1 MPYVNVPNDLSKI
14 KTKLAFNLTKR
25 QLVCFGIAA
34 AVGIPSY
41 LLARSAI
48 GNTGAMF
55 LMMAV
60 ALPAFLLAM
69 YEKDGLPFEKVV
81 RNILR
86 ARFLRPGV
94 RPYQVLTDNHHRSV
108 YPPQTIFRKA
118 ADSRPPVPEN
128 SFLPA
133 GLFRIPDSARS
144 IPAFPSSETTED
156 SRLSSPLRLQT

>member
-60 ALPAFLLAM
+60 APD
-69 YEKDGLPFEKVV
+69 DGGG
-81 RNILR
+81 
-86 ARFLRPGV
+86 APGV
-94 RPYQVLTDNHHRSV
+94 
-108 YPPQTIFRKA
+108 
-118 ADSRPPVPEN
+118 
-128 SFLPA
+128 PA
-133 GLFRIPDSARS
+133 GDVRKRRA
-144 IPAFPSSETTED
+144 
-156 SRLSSPLRLQT
+156 PL

>member
-1 MPYVNVPNDLSKI
+1 MIEIPYVNVPNDLSKI

-55 LMMAV
+55 LMMGV

-81 RNILR
+81 RNVLR
-86 ARFLRPGV
+86 AKFLRPGV
-94 RPYQVLTDNHHRSV
+94 RSCPEGC
-108 YPPQTIFRKA
+108 RKA
-118 ADSRPPVPEN
+118 WRKGH
-128 SFLPA
+128 LCGGRMGRPA
-133 GLFRIPDSARS
+133 GRRG
-144 IPAFPSSETTED
+144 
-156 SRLSSPLRLQT
+156 RRPL

>member
-48 GNTGAMF
+48 GNTG
-55 LMMAV
+55 
-60 ALPAFLLAM
+60 FLLAM

-81 RNILR
+81 RNVLR

-94 RPYQVLTDNHHRSV
+94 RPYQTENIYAPFTQRGAV
-108 YPPQTIFRKA
+108 RKEDA
-118 ADSRPPVPEN
+118 IAKSKQPKARPRK
-128 SFLPA
+128 
-133 GLFRIPDSARS
+133 GR
-144 IPAFPSSETTED
+144 
-156 SRLSSPLRLQT
+156 